1 MLVHNTGNFIRHVGD
16 VRLLPG
22 VNELNEKQATQFK
35 ADMQNKL
42 NAALEK
48 SGEIKVLESKK
59 KGKKESSDEG
69 FGGLAANEAIKAV
82 NDTVDIALLEKWL
95 AEERENKK
103 RPSVI
108 KAIENQIEDI
118 KNPPAD
124 DIVEPED

>member
-1 MLVHNTGNFIRHVGD
+1 MMLVHNTGNFIRHVGD

-22 VNELNEKQATQFK
+22 VNELDEKQATQFK

-59 KGKKESSDEG
+59 KEASDEG

-82 NDTVDIALLEKWL
+82 NDTVDLSLLEKWL
-95 AEERENKK
+95 AEENENKK
-103 RPSVI
+103 RASVI

-124 DIVEPED
+124 DIVDPED